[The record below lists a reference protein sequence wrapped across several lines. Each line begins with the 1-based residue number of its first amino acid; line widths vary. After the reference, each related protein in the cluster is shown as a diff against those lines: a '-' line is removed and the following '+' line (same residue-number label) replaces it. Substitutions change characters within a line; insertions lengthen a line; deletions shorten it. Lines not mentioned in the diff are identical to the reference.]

1 MTDWGVGGSLERNWY
16 RTHNVVGRVTL
27 TLVDD
32 TRPMQSHQ
40 IEGYSTELRPSAQR
54 VQLFGISSVP
64 LSGGR
69 GVAVYQ
75 SGHRGFPTVVADE
88 DPRYRPTNQKPGC
101 VTIYMVDG
109 AKSDGT
115 GGTMRTLLAGALG
128 WACALFG
135 KTIAIGDST
144 NTTSVTIYGSNSIKL
159 VGNVEI
165 TGNLTVDGKT
175 TTVQDIIIKGV
186 ETDSG
191 ST

>member
-16 RTHNVVGRVTL
+16 RSFNTVSRVDL
-27 TLVDD
+27 ILGDD
-32 TRPMQSHQ
+32 SNPMQTHQ
-40 IEGYSTELRPSAQR
+40 IEAYSTELHSSAQR

-64 LSGGR
+64 LSGGK

-75 SGHRGFPTVVADE
+75 SGHRGWPTVIADE

-101 VTIYMVDG
+101 VTVYMVDG

-115 GGTMRTLLAGALG
+115 GGTMRALLVGALG
-128 WACALFG
+128 WACSLFG
-135 KTIAIGDST
+135 KTIAIGDSK

-175 TTVQDIIIKGV
+175 TTVQDIIIKGA

>member
-1 MTDWGVGGSLERNWY
+1 MIDWGVGGSLERNWY
-16 RTHNVVGRVTL
+16 RSFNTVSRVDL
-27 TLVDD
+27 ILGDD
-32 TRPMQSHQ
+32 TQPMQSHQ
-40 IEGYSTELRPSAQR
+40 IEAYNTELHPSAQR

-64 LSGGR
+64 LSGGK

-75 SGHRGFPTVVADE
+75 SGHRGWPTVIADE

-115 GGTMRTLLAGALG
+115 GGTMRTLITGALG
-128 WACALFG
+128 WVCSLFG
-135 KTIAIGDST
+135 KTIAIGDG
-144 NTTSVTIYGSNSIKL
+144 NTTNITITGSGLIKL

-165 TGNLTVDGKT
+165 TGNLTIDGQT
-175 TTVQDIIIKGV
+175 TTVQDIIIKGT
-186 ETDSG
+186 ETGGG